1 MPTMEEYLKQPLE
14 QRLLLSPDRWA
25 EERQYLRNDPV
36 LALAAFRKRREESLV
51 FLRRLSPEQWQR
63 GSLHVIL
70 GRMTF
75 ADWAALMAAHDD
87 KHLDQLKRAL
97 EGRA

>member
-25 EERQYLRNDPV
+25 EERQYLGNDAA

-63 GSLHVIL
+63 GSLHVTL

-75 ADWAALMAAHDD
+75 VDWAALMAAHDD